1 MGALELKDN
10 ILELLNNAD
19 ENLLKVVK
27 EAIENY
33 KEEEIV
39 AYTVDGKPLNRKE
52 YKEKLDSAM
61 QRVREGNYTTQEDL
75 EKEMKN
81 W

>member
-27 EAIENY
+27 EAIDNY

-39 AYTVDGKPLNRKE
+39 AHTVEGKPLNRKE
-52 YKEKLDSAM
+52 YKEELERAL
-61 QRVREGNYTTQEDL
+61 QEIRNGNFTTHEDL
-75 EKEMKN
+75 LKEMKN

>member
-19 ENLLKVVK
+19 EKLLKVVK
-27 EAIENY
+27 EAIDNY

-39 AYTVDGKPLNRKE
+39 AHTVAGKPLTRKE
-52 YKEKLDSAM
+52 YKEELERAL
-61 QRVREGNYTTQEDL
+61 QEIRNGNFTTHEDL
-75 EKEMKN
+75 LKEMKN